1 VVRSRAPQH
10 RRAGLLLA
18 LPIEKLERLA
28 LEARVRAI
36 GRQA

>member
-1 VVRSRAPQH
+1 
-10 RRAGLLLA
+10 LA

-28 LEARVRAI
+28 LEARLQTI